1 MALPGVYSMTIDVV
15 VYLSSLQKIAGRK
28 KDVLEAFGEGCRR
41 SGARVMFQTK
51 TELIP
56 AKLAVILGWPSP
68 LQHTPNI
75 RLRSAVVKDQKRHNR
90 HVMAIDGSTFK
101 FHDAEGKY
109 LRYSLNGV
117 FYDTSQYANKNSD
130 GGRWQMIQ
138 QDLHMNMMP
147 WQQNNGHILFLMQ
160 RDGGWS
166 MKGLNPIEW
175 VFSTY
180 TEVRKHSD
188 LPILIRPHPG
198 KHIDL
203 APLNSLAG
211 ATLID
216 SKNTSL
222 QDNLTN
228 AKAAC
233 VFNSSSGVAAIL
245 QGIPLIVND
254 SSSVCWDVSDHDYSA
269 VNAPS
274 FKDRTQWINDLA
286 AAHWSDEE
294 ARQGLVFNKFLP
306 YLT

>member
-1 MALPGVYSMTIDVV
+1 
-15 VYLSSLQKIAGRK
+15 
-28 KDVLEAFGEGCRR
+28 
-41 SGARVMFQTK
+41 
-51 TELIP
+51 
-56 AKLAVILGWPSP
+56 
-68 LQHTPNI
+68 
-75 RLRSAVVKDQKRHNR
+75 
-90 HVMAIDGSTFK
+90 
-101 FHDAEGKY
+101 
-109 LRYSLNGV
+109 
-117 FYDTSQYANKNSD
+117 
-130 GGRWQMIQ
+130 
-138 QDLHMNMMP
+138 MNMMP

-188 LPILIRPHPG
+188 LPIVIRPHPG

-203 APLNSLAG
+203 APLHSLAG
-211 ATLID
+211 ATLVD
-216 SKNTSL
+216 SKHTSL

-269 VNAPS
+269 VNTPS